1 MKWIEGSRFLI
12 TGATSGIGLS
22 FLKNILQY
30 KPSSI
35 FITGYKTILPSI
47 VNDPGCKIE
56 YRIFDLSDN
65 AVIKSNEFR
74 QFIEDSKPN
83 YLIHC
88 AGDVLKRSS
97 LEQSDFELYE
107 KSMNLNYH
115 SAHHIVRIISK
126 SDILP
131 FLKSCVFISSISVR
145 LPNSKDSL
153 HYASSKSALET
164 FVKGI
169 AYELPPTRFN
179 CIAPSAISTRF
190 QELHSSEDRVS
201 RIINQTP
208 LKRLG
213 DVDEVVNLIIFLLSD
228 KASYITGSIYPITGG
243 R

>member
-1 MKWIEGSRFLI
+1 MKWIKGSRFLI

-22 FLKNILQY
+22 LLKTILQY

-35 FITGYKTILPSI
+35 FITGYKTKLPSI
-47 VNDPGCKIE
+47 LNDPVCKIN
-56 YRIFDLSDN
+56 YSVFDLSDN
-65 AVIKSNEFR
+65 EVIESNKFR
-74 QFIEDSKPN
+74 QFIVDSKPN
-83 YLIHC
+83 YFIHC

-97 LEQSDFELYE
+97 LEQSDFDLYQ

-115 SAHHIVRIISK
+115 SAHHIVRVISK
-126 SDILP
+126 NDLLP

-153 HYASSKSALET
+153 HYAASKSALET

-190 QELHSSEDRVS
+190 QELHSSKDRVL

-213 DVDEVVNLIIFLLSD
+213 GVDEVINLIIFLLSD
-228 KASYITGSIYPITGG
+228 NASYITGSIYPVTGG